1 MELSGV
7 LSLLLGVCVSCLLLV
22 ASWRKALA
30 RRKLPP
36 GPTPLPFVGN
46 ILQLDTKA
54 LAKSILKFRDTYGP
68 VFTLQLGSE
77 RAVVLCG
84 YAAVKE
90 ALVDRGKEFGGRGNI
105 ATAARI
111 TKGFGVIF
119 ANGERWR
126 QLRRFS
132 LTTLRN
138 FGMGKRSIEERIQE
152 EAQRLVEELGNTKGS
167 PFDPTFLLGSAVSN
181 VICSIV
187 FGSRFDYQDQEFLT
201 LLSCINQNL
210 RLLSSRWG
218 QLYNAFPALLAALP
232 GRHNAMFH
240 NADTLKRFVS
250 ERAKRHRDSLDPSCP
265 DSYIDCFLL
274 QMDQEKQNPDTEF
287 TTENLVMTTL
297 ELFFAG
303 TETVST
309 TLRYGILLLMKYP
322 EIKGR
327 PGGVLRCWPGTW
339 GPWVEVLASLGASVS
354 PSVTPVLGRGNPLV
368 FLKGP
373 RYDKY
378 TGRGPQLVGFGT
390 PAVKRGNETLPFGEQ
405 EGHKRGRPGGRGEL
419 RRASGH
425 RAGSRG
431 PEKNLAIN
439 NNVLHSQGRAC
450 GYVPGWGGGEQEAA
464 LTNLNRVSGPFQRG
478 KRARL
483 SSGPTDFWPHGGQWS
498 NVRLYPLGT
507 CPNGTHPNLQCC
519 LDKY

>member
-22 ASWRKALA
+22 ASWRKVLA
-30 RRKLPP
+30 RRNLPP

-54 LAKSILKFRDTYGP
+54 LAKSILKFRDVYGP

-90 ALVDRGKEFGGRGNI
+90 ALVDHGKEFGGRGNM

-111 TKGFGVIF
+111 TKGF
-119 ANGERWR
+119 
-126 QLRRFS
+126 
-132 LTTLRN
+132 
-138 FGMGKRSIEERIQE
+138 
-152 EAQRLVEELGNTKGS
+152 GS

-181 VICSIV
+181 VICSII

-201 LLSCINQNL
+201 LLNCVNENF

-218 QLYNAFPALLAALP
+218 QLYNAFPTLLAALP

-240 NADTLKRFVS
+240 NMDTLKRFVS
-250 ERAKRHRDSLDPSCP
+250 ERAKRHQDSLDPSCP
-265 DSYIDCFLL
+265 NSYIDCFLL

-322 EIKGR
+322 EIKEKVHEEIDRVIGR
-327 PGGVLRCWPGTW
+327 SRLPAIEDRSRMPYTDAVIHEVHRFADVLPMSLPHVTTQDIQFRGYAIPKGTTVIPLLTSVLQDTSQFSNPDDFDPGHFLDGNGHFQKNSAFMPFSAGKRVCLG
-339 GPWVEVLASLGASVS
+339 ESLA
-354 PSVTPVLGRGNPLV
+354 RMEV
-368 FLKGP
+368 FLFLTAILQRFTLQPLGDP
-373 RYDKY
+373 GALD
-378 TGRGPQLVGFGT
+378 TSPVESGVGNI
-390 PAVKRGNETLPFGEQ
+390 PHPY
-405 EGHKRGRPGGRGEL
+405 EL
-419 RRASGH
+419 RLLPR
-425 RAGSRG
+425 
-431 PEKNLAIN
+431 
-439 NNVLHSQGRAC
+439 
-450 GYVPGWGGGEQEAA
+450 
-464 LTNLNRVSGPFQRG
+464 
-478 KRARL
+478 
-483 SSGPTDFWPHGGQWS
+483 
-498 NVRLYPLGT
+498 
-507 CPNGTHPNLQCC
+507 
-519 LDKY
+519 

>member
-30 RRKLPP
+30 RRNLPP

-54 LAKSILKFRDTYGP
+54 LAKSILKFRDAYGP

-90 ALVDRGKEFGGRGNI
+90 ALVDHGKEFGGRGNM

-111 TKGFGVIF
+111 TKGFGMIF
-119 ANGERWR
+119 TNGERWR

-152 EAQRLVEELGNTKGS
+152 EAQCLVEELGNTRGS

-201 LLSCINQNL
+201 LLSCVNQNF

-218 QLYNAFPALLAALP
+218 QLYNAFPTLLAALP

-250 ERAKRHRDSLDPSCP
+250 ERMKRHQDSLDPSCP
-265 DSYIDCFLL
+265 NSYIDCFLL

-322 EIKGR
+322 EIKEKVHEEIDRVIGR
-327 PGGVLRCWPGTW
+327 SRLPAIEDRSRMPYTDAVIHEVHRFADVLPMSLPHVTTQDVQFRGYAIPKGNTVIPLLTSVLQDTSQFRNPDDFDPGHFLDGNGHFQKNSAFMPFSAGKRVCLG
-339 GPWVEVLASLGASVS
+339 ESLA
-354 PSVTPVLGRGNPLV
+354 RMEV
-368 FLKGP
+368 FLFLTAILQ
-373 RYDKY
+373 R
-378 TGRGPQLVGFGT
+378 F
-390 PAVKRGNETLPFGEQ
+390 TLQ
-405 EGHKRGRPGGRGEL
+405 
-419 RRASGH
+419 
-425 RAGSRG
+425 
-431 PEKNLAIN
+431 
-439 NNVLHSQGRAC
+439 
-450 GYVPGWGGGEQEAA
+450 
-464 LTNLNRVSGPFQRG
+464 
-478 KRARL
+478 
-483 SSGPTDFWPHGGQWS
+483 
-498 NVRLYPLGT
+498 PLGD
-507 CPNGTHPNLQCC
+507 PGALDASPVESGVGNIPHPYELQ
-519 LDKY
+519 LLPR